1 MENSMYDTYVSID
14 LETTGLNPKRDRIIE
29 IGAIRVEQGEITGEI
44 STFVNPGRKLEA
56 RITELTGIRDEDLAG
71 APELDEVFPRLLE
84 FMGDLPLLGHSILFD
99 YSFLKKAAVDRKL
112 TFERSAVDTLKI
124 ARKYLPD
131 LPHRNLEYL
140 CRYYEIP
147 HHAHRAL
154 EDAKATDRLFR
165 KLTELFY
172 EEENGEQAL
181 TESDGKAAK
190 NTLFAPQPLH
200 FQVKRDTPA
209 TKPQKERLYRLLEQH
224 KITLEADVEKL
235 TRSEAGRLVD
245 KILAK
250 YGR

>member
-1 MENSMYDTYVSID
+1 MYDTYVSID

-29 IGAIRVEQGEITGEI
+29 IGAIRVERGEIREEF
-44 STFVNPGRKLEA
+44 STFVNPGRKLED
-56 RITELTGIRDEDLAG
+56 RITELTGIRDEDLAE
-71 APELDEVFPRLLE
+71 APELDEVFPKLLE
-84 FMGDLPLLGHSILFD
+84 FMGDFPLLGHSILFD

-112 TFERSAVDTLKI
+112 TFERSAVDTLQI

-165 KLTELFY
+165 KLAELFY

-181 TESDGKAAK
+181 AESDGKIAK
-190 NTLFAPQPLH
+190 NTLFAPKPLH